1 MNFFIIL
8 LSLVISTILSVWILK
23 KKNNKW
29 LSMFSAFLI
38 NLLFLSVVTWVL
50 YSMDEEA
57 KIFGFGHSG
66 LYVLIFA
73 IPIVTWVNF
82 LIFQFVKKPI

>member
-1 MNFFIIL
+1 MNFIIIL
-8 LSLVISTILSVWILK
+8 LSLLISTMVSVWIIK
-23 KKNNKW
+23 KKNNKRI
-29 LSMFSAFLI
+29 SMFSAFLI

-50 YSMDEEA
+50 YSMDAEA

-66 LYVLIFA
+66 LYVLLFA

-82 LIFQFVKKPI
+82 LILQFVKKQG

>member
-1 MNFFIIL
+1 
-8 LSLVISTILSVWILK
+8 
-23 KKNNKW
+23 
-29 LSMFSAFLI
+29 MFSAFFI

-73 IPIVTWVNF
+73 IPIVIWVNF
-82 LIFQFVKKPI
+82 LVFQFVKKQG